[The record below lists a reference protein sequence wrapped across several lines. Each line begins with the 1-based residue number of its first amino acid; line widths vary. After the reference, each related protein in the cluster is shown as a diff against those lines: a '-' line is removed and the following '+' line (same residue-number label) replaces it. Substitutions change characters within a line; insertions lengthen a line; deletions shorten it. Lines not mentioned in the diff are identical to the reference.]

1 MTIENNKTYKSIY
14 LYDSLKRLEHRKDSG
29 DYFFDVFWKY
39 EVDTVYLLMQDSS
52 VLQFLNLNSEGY
64 TVTTSLGHYTW
75 EYDSSGYL
83 LKVTSSWPQTGT
95 IVSNY
100 FYNCWNNVSVSD
112 SGSNLYGSPVG
123 GKITTN
129 EYYAEQLNTIGNEN
143 IGIAY
148 WGKQNNCLLKIS
160 YTHNQTAIDT
170 LGGFSYEF
178 DSLKRVTKE
187 ITKKSG
193 NIIRIRTFK
202 YYDD

>member
-1 MTIENNKTYKSIY
+1 
-14 LYDSLKRLEHRKDSG
+14 
-29 DYFFDVFWKY
+29 
-39 EVDTVYLLMQDSS
+39 
-52 VLQFLNLNSEGY
+52 
-64 TVTTSLGHYTW
+64 
-75 EYDSSGYL
+75 
-83 LKVTSSWPQTGT
+83 
-95 IVSNY
+95 
-100 FYNCWNNVSVSD
+100 VSVSD

-129 EYYAEQLNTIGNEN
+129 EYYAGQLNTIGNEN

-148 WGKQNNCLLKIS
+148 FGKQNNCLLKIS

-170 LGGFSYEF
+170 LGVFSYEF